1 TGAFAAAWCAG
12 FLVVVVPTGAG
23 TREAVLTLALAS
35 LLPGG
40 PAAALTVAVL
50 SRLLL
55 TLADVAAAL
64 IGVVL
69 GRGTRVAPEPADEPG
84 QATRGGWSGG
94 PGRPRDEAG
103 AAVRREPL
111 QIPE

>member
-1 TGAFAAAWCAG
+1 
-12 FLVVVVPTGAG
+12 
-23 TREAVLTLALAS
+23 LTI
-35 LLPGG
+35 
-40 PAAALTVAVL
+40 AVL

-84 QATRGGWSGG
+84 QPTRSG
-94 PGRPRDEAG
+94 
-103 AAVRREPL
+103 
-111 QIPE
+111 